1 MGSDKDRKKIQHRK
15 LDAEAEAEA
24 EKAKIFYGADARGS
38 AREETLVTANS
49 QSPMPT
55 LSASLRI
62 GEWMT
67 STSGAAGKRFKLRN
81 RKIVRVEAVAGSS
94 TAFEYLPSVSV
105 LDASSMPASVWL
117 KIIDLAPRGFTKAL
131 CLRCGSRQAL
141 AAIDSMPNIVAAVRV
156 LKFWRIE
163 PLVVLVCEFLPRMQA
178 RHPLYTCLRLRCAC
192 RTVHQAMHVPMTEL
206 LKNALLFLR
215 KTKEWQDGL
224 LASLKIANVAVLAPD
239 ERSAVNNCRIQLA
252 AAQRTHDSG
261 FLHQI
266 WLPSSGRRNRL
277 HKNGARLNYSRGLPT
292 GMTLDYF
299 TTRIK
304 IIGKF
309 GWFGDKL
316 NL

>member
-1 MGSDKDRKKIQHRK
+1 
-15 LDAEAEAEA
+15 
-24 EKAKIFYGADARGS
+24 
-38 AREETLVTANS
+38 
-49 QSPMPT
+49 
-55 LSASLRI
+55 
-62 GEWMT
+62 
-67 STSGAAGKRFKLRN
+67 
-81 RKIVRVEAVAGSS
+81 
-94 TAFEYLPSVSV
+94 
-105 LDASSMPASVWL
+105 
-117 KIIDLAPRGFTKAL
+117 
-131 CLRCGSRQAL
+131 
-141 AAIDSMPNIVAAVRV
+141 
-156 LKFWRIE
+156 
-163 PLVVLVCEFLPRMQA
+163 
-178 RHPLYTCLRLRCAC
+178 
-192 RTVHQAMHVPMTEL
+192 MHVPMTEL